1 VTQRRRLSQLDAIP
15 VDRLASVGPRRASSL
30 AAVGITTV
38 LDLLFTFPHRYI
50 DRSRQA
56 DLSDLAVGDEAV
68 VLAEVRSVRSRRTRQ
83 GRSLVEAL
91 VEDQSNA
98 MTVTFFN
105 QPWRAKQ
112 LPAGVQALFFGKLD
126 EFRGERRMVNPV
138 VDVIVGIDGDERS
151 ATRTMRVIPVYPAS
165 PKAGLTSWEL
175 SRACAEAL
183 RRAGEFEDP
192 IHEMLEGRLGM
203 VERTDAMRGI
213 HAPSSMHERDR
224 ARERLVF
231 DELFRLQLALV
242 ARKAALAADARG
254 IAHPADPADALTP
267 RGALLG
273 ERASLVARFL
283 AGLDY
288 EPTGAQRRA
297 IAELLAD
304 LGAELPMH
312 RLLQGDVG
320 AGKTVVAVAALLA
333 AVDGRRQGAIMV
345 PTEVLAE
352 QHAYAVRALLEDLE
366 VTDPSRLGASRPVSV
381 ALLTSRVKGADRR
394 RAIEGLAR
402 GTTDLVVGTHALLT
416 EDVRFHDL
424 GAVVVDEQHR
434 FGVEQRAALR
444 DKGDGGSG
452 DPHDPDVLV
461 MTATPIPRTAAMI
474 VFGDLDMTVL
484 DELPRGRVAVVTRW
498 ARGELGEEE
507 ALGRVRS
514 EVAEGRRAF
523 VVCPLVEGSDRVEA
537 ASAVSEFERLRDG
550 PLAGLRLGLLHGQ
563 LRSADKE
570 SVMDRFRSGALD
582 VLVAT
587 TVIEV
592 GVDVPDAT
600 VMVIEDAHRF
610 GIAQLH
616 QLRGRVGRSS
626 LESWCYLL
634 GEPTTPEGIRRL
646 EAIAS
651 STDGFVLAEL
661 DLELRGE
668 GTILGARQKGRSD
681 LRLARL
687 SRDRDTLATARRFA
701 EGLLDEDPGLEGHEA
716 LRDELSVFFDEDDA
730 AWLFKS

>member
-1 VTQRRRLSQLDAIP
+1 MTGERRLAQLDEIQ
-15 VDRLASVGPRRASSL
+15 VDRLASVGPRRAEAL
-30 AAVGITTV
+30 RALGITTV
-38 LDLLFTFPHRYI
+38 LDLLCVYPRRYI
-50 DRSRQA
+50 DRSRQV
-56 DLSDLAVGDEAV
+56 DLSGLAVGDEAV
-68 VLAEVRSVRSRRTRQ
+68 VLAEVVAARSRRTRQ
-83 GRSLVEAL
+83 GRSLVE
-91 VEDQSNA
+91 VDVVDQDAA
-98 MTVTFFN
+98 MTLTFFN

-112 LPAGVQALFFGKLD
+112 LAAGVQALCFGKLD
-126 EFRGERRMVNPV
+126 VYRGGRRMVNPV
-138 VDVIVGIDGDERS
+138 VDVIVGVDGDERT

-165 PKAGLTSWEL
+165 AKSGLTSWEL

-183 RRAGEFEDP
+183 RRAGEFADP
-192 IHEMLEGRLGM
+192 MDDQRRRLGL
-203 VERTDAMRGI
+203 VSRTEAMQGI
-213 HAPSSMHERDR
+213 HAPQSMGDTDAARD
-224 ARERLVF
+224 RLVF

-242 ARKAALAADARG
+242 ARKAALAKDARG
-254 IAHPADPADALTP
+254 IVHPASPADALTV
-267 RGALLG
+267 RGSLLG
-273 ERASLVARFL
+273 AGASLVARFL
-283 AGLDY
+283 AGLGY

-304 LGAELPMH
+304 MSSELPMH

-333 AVDGRRQGAIMV
+333 AVDGGRQGALMV

-352 QHAYAVRALLEDLE
+352 QHAFAVRELLEGLVIDDA
-366 VTDPSRLGASRPVSV
+366 TRLGASRPVAV

-394 RAIEGLAR
+394 RTLEGLAR
-402 GTTDLVVGTHALLT
+402 GSVDLVVGTHALLT
-416 EDVRFHDL
+416 DDVRFERL
-424 GAVVVDEQHR
+424 GAVVIDEQHR

-444 DKGDGGSG
+444 EKASSG
-452 DPHDPDVLV
+452 PGEGFDPDVLV

-484 DELPRGRVAVVTRW
+484 DELPSGRVAVQTRW
-498 ARGELGEEE
+498 SRGELEVHE
-507 ALGRVRS
+507 AWQRVRA
-514 EVAEGRRAF
+514 EVAAGHRAY

-537 ASAVSEFERLRDG
+537 ASATAEAERLAQAELRG
-550 PLAGLRLGLLHGQ
+550 MRLGLLHGQ
-563 LRSADKE
+563 LPAAQKE
-570 SVMDRFRSGALD
+570 SVMARFRRGELD

-616 QLRGRVGRSS
+616 QLRGRVGRST
-626 LESWCYLL
+626 LASWCYLL
-634 GEPTTPEGIRRL
+634 GEPTTADGTARL
-646 EAIAS
+646 EAVAAS
-651 STDGFVLAEL
+651 NDGFALAEI

-668 GTILGARQKGRSD
+668 GTILGARQQGRSD

-687 SRDRDTLATARRFA
+687 SRDRAVLETARELA
-701 EGLLDEDPGLEGHEA
+701 ESLLARDPELAAHVELREELGVFLDDEE
-716 LRDELSVFFDEDDA
+716 A

>member
-1 VTQRRRLSQLDAIP
+1 MSGGRRLAQLDEIP
-15 VDRLASVGPRRASSL
+15 VDRLASVGPRRSASL
-30 AAVGITTV
+30 AEVGITTV
-38 LDLLFTFPHRYI
+38 LDLVLTFPRRYL

-68 VLAEVRSVRSRRTRQ
+68 VLAEVVSVRSRRTRN
-83 GRSLVEAL
+83 GRAL
-91 VEDQSNA
+91 VEVDVEDQTQA

-112 LPAGVQALFFGKLD
+112 LGTGVQALFFGKLD
-126 EFRGERRMVNPV
+126 EFRGRRRMVNPV
-138 VDVIVGIDGDERS
+138 VDVIVGVDGDARQ

-165 PKAGLTSWEL
+165 QKAGLTSWEL

-183 RRAGEFEDP
+183 ERAGEFADP
-192 IHEMLEGRLGM
+192 MDDLRRPLGL
-203 VERTDAMRGI
+203 VTRTEAMRSI
-213 HAPSSMHERDR
+213 HRPESMGATVT

-231 DELFRLQLALV
+231 DELLRLQLALV
-242 ARKAALAADARG
+242 ARKARLARDARG
-254 IAHPADPADALTP
+254 IAHPANPADALVT
-267 RGALLG
+267 RGSLLG
-273 ERASLVARFL
+273 EGASLVARFL
-283 AGLDY
+283 SNLAYDL
-288 EPTGAQRRA
+288 TGAQRRA

-304 LGAELPMH
+304 LSSDLPMH

-320 AGKTVVAVAALLA
+320 AGKTVVAVAGLLA
-333 AVDGRRQGAIMV
+333 AVDGGRQGALMV

-352 QHAYAVRALLEDLE
+352 QHAYAVRELLEGLE
-366 VTDPSRLGASRPVSV
+366 QPDPTRLGSARPVSV
-381 ALLTSRVKGADRR
+381 VLLTSRVKGADRR
-394 RAIEGLAR
+394 RALEGLAR
-402 GTTDLVVGTHALLT
+402 GSVDLVVGTHALLT
-416 EDVRFHDL
+416 DDVRFKAL
-424 GAVVVDEQHR
+424 GAVVIDEQHR

-444 DKGDGGSG
+444 EKGATVDGGSV
-452 DPHDPDVLV
+452 DPDVLV
-461 MTATPIPRTAAMI
+461 MTATPIPRTAAMV

-484 DELPRGRVAVVTRW
+484 DELPAGRVAVETRW

-507 ALGRVRS
+507 AFGRVRA
-514 EVAEGRRAF
+514 EVAAGHRAY

-537 ASAVSEFERLRDG
+537 ASATAEYERLAAG
-550 PLAGLRLGLLHGQ
+550 PLDGLSLGLLHGQ
-563 LRSADKE
+563 LRPADKE
-570 SVMDRFRSGALD
+570 SVMDRFRRGALD

-600 VMVIEDAHRF
+600 VMVVEDAHRF

-626 LESWCYLL
+626 LASWCYLL
-634 GEPTTPEGIRRL
+634 GEPTTKEGTARL
-646 EAIAS
+646 EAIAA
-651 STDGFVLAEL
+651 STDGFVLAER

-668 GTILGARQKGRSD
+668 GTILGARQQGRSD

-687 SRDRDTLATARRFA
+687 SRDRETLETARRLA
-701 EGLLDEDPGLEGHEA
+701 EEVLDADPELEGRA
-716 LRDELSVFFDEDDA
+716 TLREELGVFLDDDEA

>member
-1 VTQRRRLSQLDAIP
+1 VTGERRLAQLDEIP
-15 VDRLASVGPRRASSL
+15 VDRLASVGPRRAEAL
-30 AAVGITTV
+30 GALGVRTV
-38 LDLLFTFPHRYI
+38 LDLLCVYPRRYI

-56 DLSDLAVGDEAV
+56 DLSGLAVGDEAV
-68 VLAEVRSVRSRRTRQ
+68 VLAEVVAARARRTRQ
-83 GRSLVEAL
+83 GRSLVE
-91 VEDQSNA
+91 VEVVDQDTA
-98 MTVTFFN
+98 MTLTFFN

-112 LPAGVQALFFGKLD
+112 LAAGVQALCFGKLD
-126 EFRGERRMVNPV
+126 VYRGQRRMVNPV
-138 VDVIVGIDGDERS
+138 VDVIVGVDGDERS

-165 PKAGLTSWEL
+165 AKAGLTSWEL

-183 RRAGEFEDP
+183 RRAGEFDDP
-192 IHEMLEGRLGM
+192 MRDQRVALGL
-203 VERTDAMRGI
+203 VARTEAMQGI
-213 HAPSSMHERDR
+213 HAPATMGDTER

-242 ARKAALAADARG
+242 ARKAALAKDARG
-254 IAHPADPADALTP
+254 IAHPANPADALTA
-267 RGALLG
+267 RGSLLG
-273 ERASLVARFL
+273 PGASLVARFL
-283 AGLDY
+283 AGLAY

-304 LGAELPMH
+304 LSSELPMH

-333 AVDGRRQGAIMV
+333 AVDGRRQGALMV

-352 QHAYAVRALLEDLE
+352 QHAYAVRELVEGLVIEDP
-366 VTDPSRLGASRPVSV
+366 TRLGASRPVAV
-381 ALLTSRVKGADRR
+381 ALLTSRVKGAERR
-394 RAIEGLAR
+394 RTIEGLAR
-402 GTTDLVVGTHALLT
+402 GSVDLVVGTHALLT
-416 EDVRFHDL
+416 DDVAFHEL
-424 GAVVVDEQHR
+424 GAVVIDEQHR

-444 DKGDGGSG
+444 DKASAGGAAG
-452 DPHDPDVLV
+452 LDPDVLV

-484 DELPRGRVAVVTRW
+484 DELPKGRVAIETHW
-498 ARGELGEEE
+498 ARGELEVQS
-507 ALGRVRS
+507 AFARVRA
-514 EVAEGRRAF
+514 EVAEGHRAY
-523 VVCPLVEGSDRVEA
+523 VVCPLVEGSDKIEA
-537 ASAVSEFERLRDG
+537 ASAVAELDRLRAG
-550 PLAGLRLGLLHGQ
+550 ELAGMRLGLLHGQ
-563 LRSADKE
+563 LPAAEKE
-570 SVMDRFRSGALD
+570 SVMGRFRRGELD

-616 QLRGRVGRSS
+616 QLRGRVGRSTLS
-626 LESWCYLL
+626 SWCYLL
-634 GEPTTPEGIRRL
+634 GEPTTPDGAARL
-646 EAIAS
+646 AAIEES
-651 STDGFVLAEL
+651 SDGFLLAER

-668 GTILGARQKGRSD
+668 GTILGARQQGRSD

-687 SRDRDTLATARRFA
+687 SRDRAVLEAARGIA
-701 EGLLDEDPGLEGHEA
+701 EGLLDADPGLAEHEA
-716 LRDELSVFFDEDDA
+716 LREELSVFLDDDEA

>member
-1 VTQRRRLSQLDAIP
+1 MTQGRRLAQLDELP
-15 VDRLASVGPRRASSL
+15 VDRLATVGPRRADAL
-30 AAVGITTV
+30 GAFGVATV
-38 LDLLFTFPHRYI
+38 LDLLLTFPRRYH

-68 VLAEVRSVRSRRTRQ
+68 VLAEVRAVRSRRTRQ
-83 GRSLVEAL
+83 GRALVEVD
-91 VEDQSNA
+91 VEDQSTA

-105 QPWRAKQ
+105 QHWRAKQ
-112 LPAGVQALFFGKLD
+112 LEPGVQALFFGKLD
-126 EFRGERRMVNPV
+126 EYRGRRRMVNPV
-138 VDVIVGIDGDERS
+138 VDVLLGVDGDERA

-165 PKAGLTSWEL
+165 QKAGLTSWEL

-183 RRAGEFEDP
+183 RRAGEFDDP
-192 IHEMLEGRLGM
+192 LAELAGRLGLIG
-203 VERTDAMRGI
+203 RTEAMRGI
-213 HAPSSMHERDR
+213 HQPESMADTVTAR
-224 ARERLVF
+224 ARLVF
-231 DELFRLQLALV
+231 DELVRLQLSLV
-242 ARKAALAADARG
+242 ARKAALAKDAHG
-254 IAHPADPADALTP
+254 IAHPAHPADALVE
-267 RGALLG
+267 RGVLPEAS
-273 ERASLVARFL
+273 ASLVARFL
-283 AGLDY
+283 ARLAY

-333 AVDGRRQGAIMV
+333 AVDGGRQGALMV

-352 QHAYAVRALLEDLE
+352 QHAYAVRALVDGLELD
-366 VTDPSRLGASRPVSV
+366 DPTRLGASRPLSV
-381 ALLTSRVKGADRR
+381 VLLTSRVKGAERR
-394 RAIEGLAR
+394 RALEGLSR
-402 GTTDLVVGTHALLT
+402 GSVDLVVGTHALLT
-416 EDVRFHDL
+416 DDVRFHSL
-424 GAVVVDEQHR
+424 GVVVIDEQHR

-444 DKGDGGSG
+444 EKGSDGADGGR
-452 DPHDPDVLV
+452 DPDVLV
-461 MTATPIPRTAAMI
+461 MTATPIPRTAAM
-474 VFGDLDMTVL
+474 VLFGDLDMTVL
-484 DELPRGRVAVVTRW
+484 DELPAGRVAVETRW
-498 ARGELGEEE
+498 ARGALGEEE
-507 ALGRVRS
+507 ALGRVRA
-514 EVAEGRRAF
+514 EAAEGHQAF

-537 ASAVSEFERLRDG
+537 ASAVAEYERLRDG
-550 PLAGLRLGLLHGQ
+550 PLEGLRLGLLHGQ
-563 LRSADKE
+563 LRPADKE
-570 SVMDRFRSGALD
+570 AVMDRFRAGSLD

-626 LESWCYLL
+626 LASWCYLL
-634 GEPTTPEGIRRL
+634 GEPTTPDGVARL
-646 EAIAS
+646 EAVAAS
-651 STDGFVLAEL
+651 NDGFALAEA

-668 GTILGARQKGRSD
+668 GTILGARQQGRSD

-687 SRDRDTLATARRFA
+687 SKDRDVLEVARTLA
-701 EGLLDEDPGLEGHEA
+701 EEVLDADPDLSDAPA
-716 LRDELSVFFDEDDA
+716 LREELSVFLDDDEA

>member
-1 VTQRRRLSQLDAIP
+1 LCTY
-15 VDRLASVGPRRASSL
+15 PR
-30 AAVGITTV
+30 
-38 LDLLFTFPHRYI
+38 RYI

-56 DLSDLAVGDEAV
+56 DLSGLAIGDEAV
-68 VLAEVRSVRSRRTRQ
+68 VFAEVLSVRSRRTRQ
-83 GRSLVEAL
+83 GRSLVEAE
-91 VEDQSNA
+91 VADQATA

-112 LPAGVQALFFGKLD
+112 LAAGVQALFFGKLD
-126 EFRGERRMVNPV
+126 EYRGARRMVNPV

-165 PKAGLTSWEL
+165 AKAGLTSWEL

-183 RRAGEFEDP
+183 RRAGEFSDP
-192 IHEMLEGRLGM
+192 LDELRGRLGLAT
-203 VERTDAMRGI
+203 RTEAMQGI
-213 HAPSSMHERDR
+213 HAPASMADTER

-231 DELFRLQLALV
+231 DELFRLQLSLI
-242 ARKAALAADARG
+242 ARKAALAKDARG
-254 IAHPADPADALTP
+254 IAHPADPGDALTP
-267 RGALLG
+267 RGGLLG
-273 ERASLVARFL
+273 DRASLVARFL
-283 AGLDY
+283 AGLAY

-333 AVDGRRQGAIMV
+333 AVDGRRQGALMV

-352 QHAYAVRALLEDLE
+352 QHVYAVRALLQDL
-366 VTDPSRLGASRPVSV
+366 VVADPTRLGASRPVSV

-394 RAIEGLAR
+394 RAIESLAR
-402 GTTDLVVGTHALLT
+402 GSTDVVVGTHALLT
-416 EDVRFHDL
+416 EDVRFHEL
-424 GAVVVDEQHR
+424 GVVVVDEQHR

-444 DKGDGGSG
+444 EKGAGGSG
-452 DPHDPDVLV
+452 EPRDPDVLV

-484 DELPRGRVAVVTRW
+484 DELPAGRVAVITRW
-498 ARGELGEEE
+498 ARGELGEQE

-550 PLAGLRLGLLHGQ
+550 PLEGLRLGLLHGQ
-563 LRSADKE
+563 LRPADKE
-570 SVMDRFRSGALD
+570 SVMDRFRSGELD

-626 LESWCYLL
+626 HPSWCYLL
-634 GEPTTPEGIRRL
+634 GEPTTPEGALRL

-668 GTILGARQKGRSD
+668 GTILGARQQGRSD

-687 SRDRDTLATARRFA
+687 SKDRDTLEVARQLA
-701 EGLLDEDPGLEGHEA
+701 EGLLDEDPGLERHESM
-716 LRDELSVFFDEDDA
+716 REELSVFLDEDDA